1 MCQHL
6 SQGEEGRKNGNE
18 NGADR
23 DVHPID
29 TLFSTAGY
37 GMWNHHLGQRRDNVK
52 RGMTSMSLFLLTGL
66 TLLLV
71 LCLPQSWFSLKKPVE
86 SHSSQVFTWWQSSNI
101 ASPLLPWMII
111 TGLKNNA
118 DPLNY
123 VSFFF
128 FLNGKYRCIT
138 FQFILRGTCKEYQ
151 KWDGGPYH
159 TYARI
164 VRMVSTS
171 QSLPI
176 FAFSQFNGWLDT
188 PLDSLRFGLKCLWL
202 SHNEI

>member
-71 LCLPQSWFSLKKPVE
+71 LRLPQSWFSLKNLWNRILLRF
-86 SHSSQVFTWWQSSNI
+86 SHDDN
-101 ASPLLPWMII
+101 LPTLQALCCHEWSLQGWKIMQTHWIMF
-111 TGLKNNA
+111 
-118 DPLNY
+118 P
-123 VSFFF
+123 SFFPEWKIQMHHF
-128 FLNGKYRCIT
+128 
-138 FQFILRGTCKEYQ
+138 
-151 KWDGGPYH
+151 
-159 TYARI
+159 
-164 VRMVSTS
+164 
-171 QSLPI
+171 PI
-176 FAFSQFNGWLDT
+176 HSE
-188 PLDSLRFGLKCLWL
+188 R
-202 SHNEI
+202 HM